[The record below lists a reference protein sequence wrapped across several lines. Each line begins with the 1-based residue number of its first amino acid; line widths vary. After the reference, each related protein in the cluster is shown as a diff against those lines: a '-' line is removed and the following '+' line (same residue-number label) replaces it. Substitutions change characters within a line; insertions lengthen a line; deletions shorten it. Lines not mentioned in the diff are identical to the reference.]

1 MVELNKLLKNVLI
14 MKRINK
20 IMAFIVVFGIFSLI
34 LIKSNNASA
43 RNQLNSLNTTDSLQK
58 LKTLLADS
66 KLDTNR
72 VQYLLKIANHFIN
85 QKENQPSNLA
95 KALPYL
101 EKARVLS
108 NQLESPNWEFRT
120 LMIYAKFLN
129 KKHLRVQQAFT
140 YEKAIAIAK
149 KIGNKH
155 FEASAWHAY
164 YVYVPDTV
172 SDYKNK
178 TFYNRAAKA
187 HALYKEIGT
196 SFDEKYREARLLK
209 AMADFHLEEE
219 KFDLSIK
226 ELFEVIALDKKFKLP
241 DLPMA
246 YDLLSA
252 VYERKGELSKA
263 LNCALLSVKIAQNN
277 HEEVLDTYLNRVGS
291 AYEAMG
297 KAKESISWYSKTLNS
312 QDKKDPY
319 RFITA
324 YAITSQMI
332 KLGQAKKA
340 LAILEKTWSEVN
352 NPSSGH
358 EYFMFLAFGECY
370 AALKKYDL
378 AKKYFDK
385 LLEDDTLKTYSN
397 PFQTSVFFSVSE
409 FYFAQNKYQLSLQ
422 FAEKARENQI
432 SMTLPRQIRLNEILY
447 KINLAT
453 QQPKEAIIHLQDFHK
468 LRDSMLSQENLNTIE
483 RLQIEFQASQKENEN
498 EILRK
503 KSQLQSQELNRI
515 QWIKN
520 ATIVGL
526 AFLTI
531 VLVLIYGRFRL
542 KKKLHETLVKKK
554 ADIDL
559 AYSELEVNIQQKNKL
574 IEEKEG
580 LIKEVHHRVK
590 NNLQLT
596 MSLLN
601 SQSYYLEDSSAIE
614 AIKESQH
621 RLKSIALI
629 HQKLYQTENLATIN
643 IQPYI
648 VELVEYLKESLNGEK
663 KIIFELDILNLEL
676 DISKAVPLGLI
687 INEAITNICKY
698 AFPNIL
704 GGKVIIT
711 LKKCQ
716 EDYYQLYIKDNGIG
730 LAPDFDY
737 EQSNTL
743 GITLMKGLSAQIDG
757 IFTME
762 SKGGVSLSLTFTNKN
777 EDLLLQKD

>member
-1 MVELNKLLKNVLI
+1 MRLNRMIRNIVLHKYTNKLVI
-14 MKRINK
+14 CMVMI
-20 IMAFIVVFGIFSLI
+20 GIFSLVI
-34 LIKSNNASA
+34 FKGHSSSTIIQENNL
-43 RNQLNSLNTTDSLQK
+43 NQKDSLQK
-58 LKTLLADS
+58 LNKLLAGS
-66 KLDTNR
+66 VPDTNR
-72 VQYLLKIANHFIN
+72 VKYLIKIANHFIN
-85 QKENQPSNLA
+85 QQENKRENLA

-101 EKARVLS
+101 QKAHFLS
-108 NQLESPNWEFRT
+108 NQLKSSNWEFHT
-120 LMIYAKFLN
+120 LMVYALFLN
-129 KKHLRVQQAFT
+129 KQRLREQQALT

-155 FEASAWHAY
+155 FEASAWYFY
-164 YVYVPDTV
+164 YINVPDTV

-178 TFYNRAAKA
+178 TFYNRAANA

-196 SFDEKYREARLLK
+196 SFDEKYKEATLLK
-209 AMADFHLEEE
+209 TMADFHLEEE

-263 LNCALLSVKIAQNN
+263 LNYALLSVKTAQSS
-277 HEEVLDTYLNRVGS
+277 HEEVLGTYLNRVGS

-297 KAKESISWYSKTLNS
+297 KAKESISWYSKTLNGP
-312 QDKKDPY
+312 DKKDPF

-332 KLGQAKKA
+332 KLGEAKKA
-340 LAILEKTWSEVN
+340 LSILQKTWSEVG

-358 EYFMFLAFGECY
+358 QYFIFLAFGECY

-378 AKKYFDK
+378 AKVYFDK
-385 LLEDDTLKTYSN
+385 LLEDATLKTYSN
-397 PFQTSVFFSVSE
+397 PFQTSVFFSASE
-409 FYFAQNKYQLSLQ
+409 FYFAQNKYQLALE

-447 KINLAT
+447 KIDLSTDRPA
-453 QQPKEAIIHLQDFHK
+453 EAIIHLQAFHK

-483 RLQIEFQASQKENEN
+483 RLKIEFQAAQKENDN

-520 ATIVGL
+520 ATFTGL

-531 VLVLIYGRFRL
+531 VLILIYGRFRL
-542 KKKLHETLVKKK
+542 KKKLHDTLVKKK

-559 AYSELEVNIQQKNKL
+559 AYAKLEVNVQQKNKL
-574 IEEKEG
+574 IEEKES

-601 SQSYYLEDSSAIE
+601 SQSYYLEDLSAIE

-629 HQKLYQTENLATIN
+629 HQKLYQTENVTTIN

-648 VELVEYLKESLNGEK
+648 VELVEYLKESINDDK
-663 KIIFELDILNLEL
+663 KISFELDILNLEL

-687 INEAITNICKY
+687 INEAITNIFKY
-698 AFPNIL
+698 AFQGMP
-704 GGKVIIT
+704 GGKIVIK
-711 LKKCQ
+711 LKEQQ
-716 EDYYQLYIKDNGIG
+716 EDRYELFIKDNGIG

-743 GITLMKGLSAQIDG
+743 GIILMKGLSAQIDG
-757 IFTME
+757 TFIMESYNGVSVSLIFTN
-762 SKGGVSLSLTFTNKN
+762 SN
-777 EDLLLQKD
+777 EDLFLPND

>member
-1 MVELNKLLKNVLI
+1 MIELNRWLKKAATVKYINKMVVFFVVLGAFFLILMKSNNSSARNQANNLNAKDSLQRLNKLL
-14 MKRINK
+14 
-20 IMAFIVVFGIFSLI
+20 A
-34 LIKSNNASA
+34 KSEP
-43 RNQLNSLNTTDSLQK
+43 
-58 LKTLLADS
+58 
-66 KLDTNR
+66 DTNR
-72 VQYLLKIANHFIN
+72 VKYLIKIANHFIS
-85 QKENQPSNLA
+85 QKENKRTNLA

-101 EKARVLS
+101 QKALRLS
-108 NQLESPNWEFRT
+108 DELKSLNWEFRS
-120 LMIYAKFLN
+120 LMIYASFLN

-140 YEKAIAIAK
+140 YEKAIALAK

-155 FEASAWHAY
+155 LEASAWYSY
-164 YVYVPDTV
+164 YVNIPDTV

-178 TFYNRAAKA
+178 TFYNRAATA
-187 HALYKEIGT
+187 HALYKEVGT
-196 SFDEKYREARLLK
+196 SFDEKYREATLLK
-209 AMADFHLEEE
+209 TMADFHLEEE
-219 KFDLSIK
+219 KFDLAIQ
-226 ELFEVIALDKKFKLP
+226 ELYEVIALDKKFKLP

-263 LNCALLSVKIAQNN
+263 LNYALLSVKTAQSH
-277 HEEVLDTYLNRVGS
+277 HEEVLGTYLNRVGS

-297 KAKESISWYSKTLNS
+297 KARESIIWYSKTLNG

-332 KLGQAKKA
+332 KLGEAKKA
-340 LAILEKTWSEVN
+340 LSILEKTWNEVG

-358 EYFMFLAFGECY
+358 QYFMFLAFGECY

-378 AKKYFDK
+378 AKNYFDK
-385 LLEDDTLKTYSN
+385 LLDDATLKTYSN

-409 FYFAQNKYQLSLQ
+409 FYFAQNKYELALQ

-447 KINLAT
+447 KIDVSTSRPA
-453 QQPKEAIIHLQDFHK
+453 EAIIHLQTFHK
-468 LRDSMLSQENLNTIE
+468 LRDSMLSQDNLNTIE
-483 RLQIEFQASQKENEN
+483 RLKIEFQASQKENEN

-520 ATIVGL
+520 VTVAGL

-542 KKKLHETLVKKK
+542 KKKLHDTLVKKK

-559 AYSELEVNIQQKNKL
+559 AYAELEINVQQKNKL
-574 IEEKEG
+574 IEEKES

-601 SQSYYLEDSSAIE
+601 SQSYYLEDLSAIE

-629 HQKLYQTENLATIN
+629 HQKLYQTENVATIN

-648 VELVEYLKESLNGEK
+648 IELIEYLKESLNDDK
-663 KIIFELDILNLEL
+663 KISFDLNILNLEL

-687 INEAITNICKY
+687 INEAITNIFKY
-698 AFPNIL
+698 AFPDGH

-711 LKKCQ
+711 LKECQ
-716 EDYYQLYIKDNGIG
+716 ADHYQLFIKDNGIG
-730 LAPDFDY
+730 LPADFDY

-743 GITLMKGLSAQIDG
+743 GIILMKGLSAQIDG
-757 IFTME
+757 VFTME
-762 SKGGVSLSLTFTNKN
+762 SKNGVSLSLTFMNRN
-777 EDLLLQKD
+777 EDLFPLKD

>member
-1 MVELNKLLKNVLI
+1 MRLNRVFQSIAASRYLNPI
-14 MKRINK
+14 MICTVTIGILSLMMFKSHSSLARIQEDN
-20 IMAFIVVFGIFSLI
+20 L
-34 LIKSNNASA
+34 
-43 RNQLNSLNTTDSLQK
+43 NQKDSLQK
-58 LKTLLADS
+58 LNKLLAES
-66 KLDTNR
+66 APDTNR
-72 VQYLLKIANHFIN
+72 VKYLINIANHFIN
-85 QKENQPSNLA
+85 QKENKQLNLV

-101 EKARVLS
+101 QKGSLLN
-108 NQLESPNWEFRT
+108 NQLKSSNWKFRT
-120 LMIYAKFLN
+120 LMVYANFLN
-129 KKHLRVQQAFT
+129 KKHLRVQQALT
-140 YEKAIAIAK
+140 YEKALAIAK

-155 FEASAWHAY
+155 FEASAWYAY
-164 YVYVPDTV
+164 YVNVPDTV

-178 TFYNRAAKA
+178 TFYQRAANA
-187 HALYKEIGT
+187 HALYKKIGT
-196 SFDEKYREARLLK
+196 SFHEKYREATLLK
-209 AMADFHLEEE
+209 TMADFHLEEE
-219 KFDLSIK
+219 KFDLSIQ

-277 HEEVLDTYLNRVGS
+277 GEEVLDTYLNRVGS
-291 AYEAMG
+291 AYEALG
-297 KAKESISWYSKTLNS
+297 KAKESISWYSKTLNA

-332 KLGQAKKA
+332 KLGEAKKA
-340 LAILEKTWSEVN
+340 LSILEKTWSEVGS
-352 NPSSGH
+352 PSGGH
-358 EYFMFLAFGECY
+358 QYFMFLAFGECY
-370 AALKKYDL
+370 AALKKFDL
-378 AKKYFDK
+378 AKQYFNK
-385 LLEDDTLKTYSN
+385 LLEDATLKTYSN

-409 FYFAQNKYQLSLQ
+409 FYFAQNKYELALQ

-447 KINLAT
+447 KIDASTNRPA
-453 QQPKEAIIHLQDFHK
+453 EAIVHLQNFHK
-468 LRDSMLSQENLNTIE
+468 LRDSIFSQENLNTIE
-483 RLQIEFQASQKENEN
+483 RLKIEFQASQKENEN

-531 VLVLIYGRFRL
+531 LILLIYGRFRL
-542 KKKLHETLVKKK
+542 KKKLHDTLMKKK

-559 AYSELEVNIQQKNKL
+559 AYAQLEINVQQKNKL
-574 IEEKEG
+574 IEEKES

-629 HQKLYQTENLATIN
+629 HQKLYQTDNVATIN
-643 IQPYI
+643 IHPYI
-648 VELVEYLKESLNGEK
+648 VELVEYLKESLSYDK
-663 KIIFELDILNLEL
+663 RLTFDLDILNLEL
-676 DISKAVPLGLI
+676 DIAKAVPLGLI
-687 INEAITNICKY
+687 INEAITNIFKY
-698 AFPNIL
+698 AFPNMA
-704 GGKVIIT
+704 GGKISIS
-711 LKKCQ
+711 LKEYQ
-716 EDYYQLYIKDNGIG
+716 EAQYKLLIKDNGIG

-737 EQSNTL
+737 EQSRTL
-743 GITLMKGLSAQIDG
+743 GLTLMKGLSAQIDG
-757 IFTME
+757 IFSME
-762 SKGGVSLSLTFTNKN
+762 DNHGVLISLIFANTP
-777 EDLLLQKD
+777 EDLLLSDD

>member
-1 MVELNKLLKNVLI
+1 MIELNKLLYKVATI
-14 MKRINK
+14 KYINTMVALSA
-20 IMAFIVVFGIFSLI
+20 IFVVFCLI
-34 LIKSNNASA
+34 LIKSNSSSA
-43 RNQLNSLNTTDSLQK
+43 RNQVIELNPKDSVQK
-58 LKTLLADS
+58 LKTLLAES
-66 KLDTNR
+66 KPDTNR
-72 VQYLLKIANHFIN
+72 VQYLIKIANHFIN
-85 QKENQPSNLA
+85 QQENQPANLA

-101 EKARVLS
+101 EKARILS
-108 NQLESPNWEFRT
+108 NQLESLNWKFRT
-120 LMIYAKFLN
+120 LMLYARFFD
-129 KKHLRVQQAFT
+129 KKHLRVQQAST

-149 KIGNKH
+149 KTGNKH
-155 FEASAWHAY
+155 DEASAWYSY
-164 YVYVPDTV
+164 YVHVPDTV
-172 SDYKNK
+172 SDYRNR
-178 TFYNRAAKA
+178 TFYNRASMA

-196 SFDEKYREARLLK
+196 SFQEKYREATLLK
-209 AMADFHLEEE
+209 TMADFHLEEE
-219 KFDLSIK
+219 KFDLAIQ
-226 ELFEVIALDKKFKLP
+226 ELYEVIALDKKFKLP

-263 LNCALLSVKIAQNN
+263 LNCALLSVKIAQSS
-277 HEEVLDTYLNRVGS
+277 HEEILDTYLNRVGS

-297 KAKESISWYSKTLNS
+297 KAKESISWYGKTLNGAN
-312 QDKKDPY
+312 KKDPF

-332 KLGQAKKA
+332 KLGEGKKA
-340 LAILEKTWSEVN
+340 LSILQKTWREVG

-358 EYFMFLAFGECY
+358 QYFMFLAFGECY
-370 AALKKYDL
+370 AALKKYGL
-378 AKKYFDK
+378 AKTYFDK
-385 LLEDDTLKTYSN
+385 LLEDATLKTYSN

-409 FYFAQNKYQLSLQ
+409 FYFTQNKYQLALQ
-422 FAEKARENQI
+422 FAEKARKNQI

-447 KINLAT
+447 KIEVSTAR
-453 QQPKEAIIHLQDFHK
+453 PAEAIIHLQNFHK

-483 RLQIEFQASQKENEN
+483 RLKIEFQASQKENEN

-520 ATIVGL
+520 ATVAGL

-559 AYSELEVNIQQKNKL
+559 AYAKLEVNIQQKNKL

-601 SQSYYLEDSSAIE
+601 SQSYYLEDLSAIE

-648 VELVEYLKESLNGEK
+648 VELIEYLKESLNDDK
-663 KIIFELDILNLEL
+663 KIGFELDILNLEL
-676 DISKAVPLGLI
+676 DIAKAVPLGLI
-687 INEAITNICKY
+687 INEATTNIFKY
-698 AFPNIL
+698 AFPNIHD
-704 GGKVIIT
+704 GKVMIT
-711 LKKCQ
+711 LKHLQ
-716 EDYYQLYIKDNGIG
+716 DDHYQLFIKDNGIG
-730 LAPDFDY
+730 LAPDFNY

-743 GITLMKGLSAQIDG
+743 GIILMKGLSAQIDG
-757 IFTME
+757 LFTME
-762 SKGGVSLSLTFTNKN
+762 SKKGVTLSLIFKNRN
-777 EDLLLQKD
+777 EDLFLLKD

>member
-1 MVELNKLLKNVLI
+1 MIELNRLLKKTATLSYINKMLVFFVVLI
-14 MKRINK
+14 
-20 IMAFIVVFGIFSLI
+20 AFILI
-34 LIKSNNASA
+34 LVKSYSSSA
-43 RNQLNSLNTTDSLQK
+43 RNQVDNLNPKDSLQK
-58 LKTLLADS
+58 LNTLLS
-66 KLDTNR
+66 ESRPDTNR
-72 VQYLLKIANHFIN
+72 VKYMISIANHFIN
-85 QKENQPSNLA
+85 QQENQQANLA
-95 KALPYL
+95 KAGPYL
-101 EKARVLS
+101 EKAYSLS
-108 NQLESPNWEFRT
+108 KQLKSLNWEFHT
-120 LMIYAKFLN
+120 LIAYAHFLN
-129 KKHLRVQQAFT
+129 KKNLRVQQANM

-149 KIGNKH
+149 RIGDKH
-155 FEASAWHAY
+155 LEASAWDSY
-164 YVYVPDTV
+164 FINVPDTV
-172 SDYKNK
+172 SDYTNR
-178 TFYNRAAKA
+178 TFYERAATA

-196 SFDEKYREARLLK
+196 SFHEKYREATLLK
-209 AMADFHLEEE
+209 TMADFHLEEE

-241 DLPMA
+241 DLPKA

-252 VYERKGELSKA
+252 VYERTGELSKA
-263 LNCALLSVKIAQNN
+263 LNYALLSVKTAQSSN
-277 HEEVLDTYLNRVGS
+277 EEVLDTYLNRVGS

-297 KAKESISWYSKTLNS
+297 KAKESITWYGKTLNG
-312 QDKKDPY
+312 QDKKTPF

-332 KLGQAKKA
+332 KLGEAKKA
-340 LAILEKTWSEVN
+340 LPILQKTWSEVGN
-352 NPSSGH
+352 SSSGH
-358 EYFMFLAFGECY
+358 RYFMFLAFGECY

-385 LLEDDTLKTYSN
+385 LLEDAKLKTYSN

-409 FYFAQNKYQLSLQ
+409 FYFAQNKYELASQ

-447 KINLAT
+447 RIDLSTHRPA
-453 QQPKEAIIHLQDFHK
+453 EAIVHLQTFHT

-483 RLQIEFQASQKENEN
+483 RLKIEFQASQKENEN

-520 ATIVGL
+520 ATIAGL

-542 KKKLHETLVKKK
+542 KKKLHDILVRKK
-554 ADIDL
+554 AEIDR
-559 AYSELEVNIQQKNKL
+559 AYAELEVNIQQKNKL

-643 IQPYI
+643 IKPYI
-648 VELVEYLKESLNGEK
+648 IELVEYLKESLNDD
-663 KIIFELDILNLEL
+663 KIISFELNILNLEL

-687 INEAITNICKY
+687 INEAITNIFKY
-698 AFPNIL
+698 AFPDIH

-711 LKKCQ
+711 LKECQ
-716 EDYYQLYIKDNGIG
+716 EDHYQLLIKDNGIG
-730 LAPDFDY
+730 LPADFDY

-743 GITLMKGLSAQIDG
+743 GIILMKGLSAQIDG
-757 IFTME
+757 VFTME
-762 SKGGVSLSLTFTNKN
+762 SKDGVSLHLIFMNKN
-777 EDLLLQKD
+777 EDLFLLTD

>member
-1 MVELNKLLKNVLI
+1 MIELKRLLKKTATVSYINKMLVFSVVLI
-14 MKRINK
+14 
-20 IMAFIVVFGIFSLI
+20 AFILI
-34 LIKSNNASA
+34 LIKSYSSSA
-43 RNQLNSLNTTDSLQK
+43 RNQVDSLNPKDSLQK
-58 LKTLLADS
+58 LNKLLSES
-66 KLDTNR
+66 KPDTNR
-72 VQYLLKIANHFIN
+72 VKYMISIARHFIN
-85 QKENQPSNLA
+85 QQENQQANLA
-95 KALPYL
+95 KAGPYL
-101 EKARVLS
+101 EKAQALS
-108 NQLESPNWEFRT
+108 KQLKSLNWEFHT
-120 LMIYAKFLN
+120 LIAYAHFLN
-129 KKHLRVQQAFT
+129 KKNLRVQQANT

-149 KIGNKH
+149 RTGNKH
-155 FEASAWHAY
+155 LEASAWDSY
-164 YVYVPDTV
+164 FINVPDTV
-172 SDYKNK
+172 SDYENR
-178 TFYNRAAKA
+178 TFYDRAATA
-187 HALYKEIGT
+187 YALYKEIGT
-196 SFDEKYREARLLK
+196 SFVEKYREATLLK
-209 AMADFHLEEE
+209 TMADFHLEEE

-226 ELFEVIALDKKFKLP
+226 ELLEVIALDKKFKLP
-241 DLPMA
+241 DLPKA

-263 LNCALLSVKIAQNN
+263 LNYALLSVKTAQSSN
-277 HEEVLDTYLNRVGS
+277 EEVLDTYLNRVGS

-297 KAKESISWYSKTLNS
+297 KGKESITWYSKTLNGR
-312 QDKKDPY
+312 DKKNPF

-332 KLGQAKKA
+332 KLGEAKKA
-340 LAILEKTWSEVN
+340 LPILQKTWSEVGN
-352 NPSSGH
+352 SSSGH
-358 EYFMFLAFGECY
+358 RYFMFLAFGECY

-378 AKKYFDK
+378 AKKYFNK
-385 LLEDDTLKTYSN
+385 LLEDNTLNIYSN

-409 FYFAQNKYQLSLQ
+409 FYFAQNKYELASQ

-447 KINLAT
+447 RIDLSTHRPA
-453 QQPKEAIIHLQDFHK
+453 EAIVHLQTFHM

-483 RLQIEFQASQKENEN
+483 RLKIEFQASQKENEN

-520 ATIVGL
+520 ATIAGL

-542 KKKLHETLVKKK
+542 KKKLHDILVRKK
-554 ADIDL
+554 AEIDL
-559 AYSELEVNIQQKNKL
+559 AYAELEVNIQQKNKL
-574 IEEKEG
+574 IDEKEG

-601 SQSYYLEDSSAIE
+601 SQSYYLEDASAIE

-643 IQPYI
+643 IKPYI
-648 VELVEYLKESLNGEK
+648 IELVEYLKESLNDDK
-663 KIIFELDILNLEL
+663 MISFELNILNLEL

-687 INEAITNICKY
+687 INEAITNIFKY
-698 AFPNIL
+698 AFPDIL

-711 LKKCQ
+711 LKECL
-716 EDYYQLYIKDNGIG
+716 EDHYQLFIMDNGIG
-730 LAPDFDY
+730 LPPDFDY

-743 GITLMKGLSAQIDG
+743 GIILMKGLSAQIDG
-757 IFTME
+757 VFTME
-762 SKGGVSLSLTFTNKN
+762 SKDGVSLHLTFMNKS
-777 EDLLLQKD
+777 EDLFLLTD

>member
-1 MVELNKLLKNVLI
+1 MIELNRLLKKAGTV
-14 MKRINK
+14 KHINK
-20 IMAFIVVFGIFSLI
+20 MVVFFVVLGSFILI
-34 LIKSNNASA
+34 LIKSNNSSA
-43 RNQLNSLNTTDSLQK
+43 RNQINNLNTKDSLQK
-58 LKTLLADS
+58 LNKLLADTEP
-66 KLDTNR
+66 DTNR
-72 VQYLLKIANHFIN
+72 VKYLIKIANHFIN
-85 QKENQPSNLA
+85 QQENQPANLA

-101 EKARVLS
+101 EKARTLS
-108 NQLESPNWEFRT
+108 MQLQSLNWEFRT
-120 LMIYAKFLN
+120 LMLYARFLN
-129 KKHLRVQQAFT
+129 KKHLRVQQALT
-140 YEKAIAIAK
+140 YEKAIAVAK
-149 KIGNKH
+149 KMGNKR
-155 FEASAWHAY
+155 FEASAWYAY
-164 YVYVPDTV
+164 YVNVPDTV
-172 SDYKNK
+172 SDYKNR
-178 TFYNRAAKA
+178 TFYNRAATA

-196 SFDEKYREARLLK
+196 SFQEKYREATLLK
-209 AMADFHLEEE
+209 TMADFHLEEE

-263 LNCALLSVKIAQNN
+263 LNYALLSVKTAQSS
-277 HEEVLDTYLNRVGS
+277 HEEVLGTYLNRVGS

-297 KAKESISWYSKTLNS
+297 KAKESIAWYRKTLDGN
-312 QDKKDPY
+312 DKKDPF
-319 RFITA
+319 RFVTA

-332 KLGQAKKA
+332 KLGEAKKA
-340 LAILEKTWSEVN
+340 LAILQKTWKEVN

-358 EYFMFLAFGECY
+358 EYFIFLAFGECY

-378 AKKYFDK
+378 AKQYFDK
-385 LLEDDTLKTYSN
+385 LLEDATLKTYSN
-397 PFQTSVFFSVSE
+397 TFQTSVFFSVSE
-409 FYFAQNKYQLSLQ
+409 FYFAQNKYGLALQ

-447 KINLAT
+447 KIDVSTDRPA
-453 QQPKEAIIHLQDFHK
+453 KAIVHLQTFHK

-483 RLQIEFQASQKENEN
+483 RLKIEFQASQKENEN

-520 ATIVGL
+520 ATIAGL

-542 KKKLHETLVKKK
+542 KKKLHDTLVRKK

-559 AYSELEVNIQQKNKL
+559 AYAELELNIQQKNNL
-574 IEEKEG
+574 IEEKES

-601 SQSYYLEDSSAIE
+601 SQSYYLEDLSAIE

-643 IQPYI
+643 IRPYI
-648 VELVEYLKESLNGEK
+648 VELVEYLKESLNDDK
-663 KIIFELDILNLEL
+663 KISFELDILNLEL

-687 INEAITNICKY
+687 INEAITNIFKY
-698 AFPNIL
+698 AFPARH
-704 GGKVIIT
+704 GGKVSIT
-711 LKKCQ
+711 LKEYQ
-716 EDYYQLYIKDNGIG
+716 GDHYQLFIKDNGIG
-730 LAPDFDY
+730 LPADFDY

-743 GITLMKGLSAQIDG
+743 GIILMKGLSAQIDG
-757 IFTME
+757 IFAME
-762 SKGGVSLSLTFTNKN
+762 SKDGVSLRLTFMNKN
-777 EDLLLQKD
+777 EDLFLLKD

>member
-1 MVELNKLLKNVLI
+1 MV
-14 MKRINK
+14 MT
-20 IMAFIVVFGIFSLI
+20 GIFSLI
-34 LIKSNNASA
+34 IFKSHSSPTSIQENNL
-43 RNQLNSLNTTDSLQK
+43 NQKDSLQK
-58 LKTLLADS
+58 LNKLLAGS
-66 KLDTNR
+66 GPDTSQ
-72 VQYLLKIANHFIN
+72 VKHLIKIANHFIN
-85 QKENQPSNLA
+85 QQENKRENLA

-101 EKARVLS
+101 QKAQILS
-108 NQLESPNWEFRT
+108 NQLKSSNWEFHT
-120 LMIYAKFLN
+120 LMVYALFLN
-129 KKHLRVQQAFT
+129 KKHLREQQALT

-155 FEASAWHAY
+155 LEASAWYSY
-164 YVYVPDTV
+164 YMNIPDTV
-172 SDYKNK
+172 SDYKNR
-178 TFYNRAAKA
+178 TFYERAATA

-196 SFDEKYREARLLK
+196 SFNEKYREATLLK
-209 AMADFHLEEE
+209 TMADFHLEEE

-263 LNCALLSVKIAQNN
+263 LNYALLSVKTAQSS

-297 KAKESISWYSKTLNS
+297 KAKESISWYSKTLNGP
-312 QDKKDPY
+312 DKKNSF

-332 KLGQAKKA
+332 KLGEAKKA
-340 LAILEKTWSEVN
+340 LSILQKTWKEVG

-358 EYFMFLAFGECY
+358 EYFIFMAFGECY

-378 AKKYFDK
+378 AKAYFDK
-385 LLEDDTLKTYSN
+385 LLEDNTLKTYSN
-397 PFQTSVFFSVSE
+397 PFQTSVFFSASE
-409 FYFAQNKYQLSLQ
+409 FYFAQNKYQLALE
-422 FAEKARENQI
+422 FAEKARKNQI

-447 KINLAT
+447 KIDLSTDRPA
-453 QQPKEAIIHLQDFHK
+453 EAIIHLQAFHK

-483 RLQIEFQASQKENEN
+483 RLKIEFQATQKENDN

-503 KSQLQSQELNRI
+503 KSQLQSQELSRI

-520 ATIVGL
+520 ATFAGL

-531 VLVLIYGRFRL
+531 VLILIYSRFRL
-542 KKKLHETLVKKK
+542 KKKLHDTLVKKK

-559 AYSELEVNIQQKNKL
+559 AYAKLEVNVQQKNKL
-574 IEEKEG
+574 IEEKES

-601 SQSYYLEDSSAIE
+601 SQSYYLEDLSAIE

-629 HQKLYQTENLATIN
+629 HQKLYQTENVTTIN

-648 VELVEYLKESLNGEK
+648 VELVEYLKESINDDK
-663 KIIFELDILNLEL
+663 KISFELDILNLEL

-687 INEAITNICKY
+687 INEAITNIFKY
-698 AFPNIL
+698 AFPDMP
-704 GGKVIIT
+704 GGKIVIK
-711 LKKCQ
+711 LKEQQKDHY
-716 EDYYQLYIKDNGIG
+716 ELFIKDNGIG

-743 GITLMKGLSAQIDG
+743 GLILMKGLSAQIDG
-757 IFTME
+757 TFTME
-762 SKGGVSLSLTFTNKN
+762 SYNGVLVSLIFTNSN
-777 EDLLLQKD
+777 ENLFLPND

>member
-1 MVELNKLLKNVLI
+1 MIELNRLI
-14 MKRINK
+14 KKASTIKHINK
-20 IMAFIVVFGIFSLI
+20 MVAFVAVLGVFSLI
-34 LIKSNNASA
+34 LIKSNSSSA
-43 RNQLNSLNTTDSLQK
+43 RNQVNDLNPKDSLQRLNK
-58 LKTLLADS
+58 LLSEAEP
-66 KLDTNR
+66 DTNR
-72 VQYLLKIANHFIN
+72 VKYLIRIANHYIN
-85 QKENQPSNLA
+85 QQENQKVNLA

-101 EKARVLS
+101 QKALRLS
-108 NQLESPNWEFRT
+108 EQLKSLNWEFRT
-120 LMIYAKFLN
+120 LMAYASFLN
-129 KKHLRVQQAFT
+129 KKHLRVQQALT

-155 FEASAWHAY
+155 FEANAWYSY
-164 YVYVPDTV
+164 YVHVPDTV
-172 SDYKNK
+172 SDYRNK
-178 TFYNRAAKA
+178 TFYNRAANA

-196 SFDEKYREARLLK
+196 SFDEKYREATLLK
-209 AMADFHLEEE
+209 TMADFHLEEE

-226 ELFEVIALDKKFKLP
+226 ELEEVIALDKKFKLP

-252 VYERKGELSKA
+252 VYERTGELSKA
-263 LNCALLSVKIAQNN
+263 LNCALLSVKIAQSS

-297 KAKESISWYSKTLNS
+297 KAKESIAWYSKTLNGGN
-312 QDKKDPY
+312 KKDPF

-332 KLGQAKKA
+332 KLGEAKKA
-340 LAILEKTWSEVN
+340 LSILQKTWSEVG

-358 EYFMFLAFGECY
+358 QYFMFLAFGECY
-370 AALKKYDL
+370 AALKKYNL
-378 AKKYFDK
+378 AKQYFDK
-385 LLEDDTLKTYSN
+385 LLDDATLKTYSN
-397 PFQTSVFFSVSE
+397 PFQTSVFFSASE
-409 FYFAQNKYQLSLQ
+409 FYFAQNSYNMALLY
-422 FAEKARENQI
+422 AEKARENQI

-447 KINLAT
+447 KIDVSTHRPA
-453 QQPKEAIIHLQDFHK
+453 EAIIHLQTFHK

-483 RLQIEFQASQKENEN
+483 RLKIEFQASQKENEN

-520 ATIVGL
+520 ATVAGL

-542 KKKLHETLVKKK
+542 KKKLHETLVRKK
-554 ADIDL
+554 AELDV
-559 AYSELEVNIQQKNKL
+559 AYAELEINIQQKNKL

-601 SQSYYLEDSSAIE
+601 SQSYYLEDLSAIE

-648 VELVEYLKESLNGEK
+648 VELVEYLKESLNDDK

-698 AFPNIL
+698 AFPNIH
-704 GGKVIIT
+704 GGKVIIN
-711 LKKCQ
+711 LKECQ
-716 EDYYQLYIKDNGIG
+716 EDYYQLFIKDNGVG

-762 SKGGVSLSLTFTNKN
+762 SKDGVSLSLTFMNKN
-777 EDLLLQKD
+777 EDLLPLQD

>member
-1 MVELNKLLKNVLI
+1 MIELNKLFKKIGAVKHVNKMIVLI
-14 MKRINK
+14 MLF
-20 IMAFIVVFGIFSLI
+20 AIFSLM
-34 LIKSNNASA
+34 LVKGSNTSA
-43 RNQLNSLNTTDSLQK
+43 RNQVGSLNPTDSLQK
-58 LKTLLADS
+58 LQRLLADS
-66 KLDTNR
+66 KPDTNR
-72 VQYLLKIANHFIN
+72 IQYLLKIAYHFIN
-85 QKENQPSNLA
+85 QQENQSINLA
-95 KALPYL
+95 KAMPYL
-101 EKARVLS
+101 QKAHIL
-108 NQLESPNWEFRT
+108 NDQLKSPNWEFRT
-120 LMIYAKFLN
+120 LMAYARFLN
-129 KKHLRVQQAFT
+129 KKRLRVQQALT
-140 YEKAIAIAK
+140 YEKAISVAK
-149 KIGNKH
+149 RIGNKH
-155 FEASAWHAY
+155 FEASAWYSY
-164 YVYVPDTV
+164 YVNVPDTV
-172 SDYKNK
+172 SDYKNR
-178 TFYNRAAKA
+178 TFYNRAANA

-196 SFDEKYREARLLK
+196 SFQEKYREATLLK
-209 AMADFHLEEE
+209 TMADFHLEEE

-263 LNCALLSVKIAQNN
+263 LNYALLSVKTAQNN
-277 HEEVLDTYLNRVGS
+277 HEEVLGTYLNRVGS

-297 KAKESISWYSKTLNS
+297 KAKESIAWYRKTLDVN
-312 QDKKDPY
+312 DKRDPF
-319 RFITA
+319 RFVTA
-324 YAITSQMI
+324 YSITSQMI
-332 KLGQAKKA
+332 KLGEAKKA

-378 AKKYFDK
+378 AKSYFNK
-385 LLEDDTLKTYSN
+385 LLEDNTLQTYSN

-409 FYFAQNKYQLSLQ
+409 FYFAQNKYGLALQ

-447 KINLAT
+447 KIDLSTDRPA
-453 QQPKEAIIHLQDFHK
+453 EAIIHLQTFHK

-483 RLQIEFQASQKENEN
+483 RLKIEFQASQKENEN

-520 ATIVGL
+520 ATIAGL

-542 KKKLHETLVKKK
+542 KKKLHDTLVKKK

-559 AYSELEVNIQQKNKL
+559 AYTELELNIQQKNKL

-601 SQSYYLEDSSAIE
+601 SQSYYLEDLSAIE

-648 VELVEYLKESLNGEK
+648 VELVEYLKESLNDDK
-663 KIIFELDILNLEL
+663 KISFELDILNLEL

-687 INEAITNICKY
+687 INEAITNIFKY
-698 AFPNIL
+698 AFPNSH
-704 GGKVIIT
+704 GGKVIIS
-711 LKKCQ
+711 LKECQ
-716 EDYYQLYIKDNGIG
+716 ADHYKLFIKDNGIG
-730 LAPDFDY
+730 LPADFDY
-737 EQSNTL
+737 EQCNTL
-743 GITLMKGLSAQIDG
+743 GIILMKGLSAQIDG
-757 IFTME
+757 VFTME
-762 SKGGVSLSLTFTNKN
+762 SKDGVSLSLIFINRS
-777 EDLLLQKD
+777 EDLLLLND

>member
-1 MVELNKLLKNVLI
+1 MVELNRLLKKI
-14 MKRINK
+14 TTINYIHK
-20 IMAFIVVFGIFSLI
+20 TMAFFAVFGIFSLI
-34 LIKSNNASA
+34 IVYSNSISA
-43 RNQLNSLNTTDSLQK
+43 RNQVNSLTSQDSVQK
-58 LKTLLADS
+58 LNKLLAGS
-66 KLDTNR
+66 QPDTNR
-72 VQYLLKIANHFIN
+72 VKYLIKLASHFIN
-85 QKENQPSNLA
+85 LDGNNSQDLTKASLYLKNALNLSKKTGA
-95 KALPYL
+95 A
-101 EKARVLS
+101 V
-108 NQLESPNWEFRT
+108 WEYRS
-120 LMIYAKFLN
+120 LMMYGEFYDKQ
-129 KKHLRVQQAFT
+129 HLRTQQAVV
-140 YEKAIAIAK
+140 YEKAISIAK
-149 KIGNKH
+149 TIGNKH
-155 FEASAWHAY
+155 FEADAWRAY
-164 YVYVPDTV
+164 YLGIPDTV
-172 SDYKNK
+172 SDYKNR

-187 HALYKEIGT
+187 YALYKEIGN
-196 SFDEKYREARLLK
+196 SPRERYREASLLK

-219 KFDLSIK
+219 KFDLAIQ
-226 ELFEVIALDKKFKLP
+226 ELFAVIALDKKYKLP

-263 LNCALLSVKIAQNN
+263 LNCALLSVKTAQSN
-277 HEEVLDTYLNRVGS
+277 HEEVLGTFLNRVGS

-297 KAKESISWYSKTLNS
+297 KAKESIAWYSKTLNGE
-312 QDKKDPY
+312 DHKNPF

-324 YAITSQMI
+324 YSITSQMI
-332 KLGQAKKA
+332 KLGEAKKA
-340 LAILEKTWSEVN
+340 LSILEKTWSEVN
-352 NPSSGH
+352 DHASGH
-358 EYFMFLAFGECY
+358 EYFMYLAFGECY
-370 AALKKYDL
+370 SALKKYDM

-385 LLEDDTLKTYSN
+385 LLEDSTLKTYSN

-409 FYFAQNKYQLSLQ
+409 FYFAQNKYGLALK

-447 KINLAT
+447 KIDLSTNRPA
-453 QQPKEAIIHLQDFHK
+453 KAIAHLQTFHK

-515 QWIKN
+515 QLIKN
-520 ATIVGL
+520 ATVAGL

-531 VLVLIYGRFRL
+531 VLILIYGRFRL
-542 KKKLHETLVKKK
+542 KKKLHDTLVKKK

-559 AYSELEVNIQQKNKL
+559 AYAKLEINVQQKNKL

-601 SQSYYLEDSSAIE
+601 SQSYYLEDLSAIE
-614 AIKESQH
+614 AIRESQH

-629 HQKLYQTENLATIN
+629 HQKLYQTDSMATIN

-648 VELVEYLKESLNGEK
+648 IELVEYLKESLSDNK
-663 KIIFELDILNLEL
+663 KLSFDLDILNLEL
-676 DISKAVPLGLI
+676 DITMAVPLGLI
-687 INEAITNICKY
+687 INEAITNIFKY
-698 AFPNIL
+698 AFQNIQN
-704 GGKVIIT
+704 GKISIS
-711 LKKCQ
+711 LK
-716 EDYYQLYIKDNGIG
+716 EDQDKHYRLLIKDDGIG

-737 EQSNTL
+737 EQSRTL

-757 IFTME
+757 TFTME
-762 SKGGVSLSLTFTNKN
+762 NSNGVLVSLIFANTND
-777 EDLLLQKD
+777 DLFLSND

>member
-1 MVELNKLLKNVLI
+1 MRLNRKIQSIGIRRYINPILI
-14 MKRINK
+14 ATVMI
-20 IMAFIVVFGIFSLI
+20 GIFSLMI
-34 LIKSNNASA
+34 FKSHSSSVNIQENNL
-43 RNQLNSLNTTDSLQK
+43 NQQDSLQK
-58 LKTLLADS
+58 LNKLLS
-66 KLDTNR
+66 ESQPDTNR
-72 VQYLLKIANHFIN
+72 VKYLIKIARHFIN
-85 QKENQPSNLA
+85 QQENQPLNLA

-101 EKARVLS
+101 QKALRLS
-108 NQLESPNWEFRT
+108 AQLKSSNWEFRS
-120 LMIYAKFLN
+120 LMLYANFLN
-129 KKHLRVQQAFT
+129 KKHLRVQQALT
-140 YEKAIAIAK
+140 YEKAIVIAK
-149 KIGNKH
+149 RIGNKH
-155 FEASAWHAY
+155 FEASAWYVY
-164 YVYVPDTV
+164 YVNVPDTV
-172 SDYKNK
+172 SDYKNR
-178 TFYNRAAKA
+178 TFYNRAATA
-187 HALYKEIGT
+187 HALYKEIGI
-196 SFDEKYREARLLK
+196 SFDEKYREATLLK

-219 KFDLSIK
+219 KFDLAIK
-226 ELFEVIALDKKFKLP
+226 ELYEVIALDKKFKLP

-263 LNCALLSVKIAQNN
+263 LNCALLSVKIAQSS

-297 KAKESISWYSKTLNS
+297 KARESITWYSKTLNG
-312 QDKKDPY
+312 QDKKDPF

-332 KLGQAKKA
+332 KLGEAKKA
-340 LAILEKTWSEVN
+340 LSILQKTWSEVG

-358 EYFMFLAFGECY
+358 QYFMFLAFGECY

-385 LLEDDTLKTYSN
+385 LLDDATLKTYSN

-409 FYFAQNKYQLSLQ
+409 FYFAQNKYQLALQ

-447 KINLAT
+447 KIDVSTDRPA
-453 QQPKEAIIHLQDFHK
+453 QAIVHLQTFHK
-468 LRDSMLSQENLNTIE
+468 LRDSMLSQDNLNTIE
-483 RLQIEFQASQKENEN
+483 RLKIEFQASQKENEN

-520 ATIVGL
+520 ATVAGL

-559 AYSELEVNIQQKNKL
+559 AYAELEVNIQQKNKL

-601 SQSYYLEDSSAIE
+601 SQSYYLEDLSAIE

-648 VELVEYLKESLNGEK
+648 VELVEYLKESLNDDKMIG
-663 KIIFELDILNLEL
+663 FDLNILNLEL

-687 INEAITNICKY
+687 INEAITNIFKY
-698 AFPNIL
+698 AFPNIH

-711 LKKCQ
+711 LKECE
-716 EDYYQLYIKDNGIG
+716 EDHYQLFIKDNGIG
-730 LAPDFDY
+730 LPADFDY

-743 GITLMKGLSAQIDG
+743 GIILMKGLSAQIDG
-757 IFTME
+757 VFTME
-762 SKGGVSLSLTFTNKN
+762 NKDGVSLSLNFMNRN
-777 EDLLLQKD
+777 EDLFPLQD

>member
-1 MVELNKLLKNVLI
+1 MIELNRLLKKAGTV
-14 MKRINK
+14 KYINK
-20 IMAFIVVFGIFSLI
+20 MVVFFVVLGSFILI
-34 LIKSNNASA
+34 LIKSNNSSA
-43 RNQLNSLNTTDSLQK
+43 RNQVNNINAKDSLQTLNK
-58 LKTLLADS
+58 LLADTEP
-66 KLDTNR
+66 DTNR
-72 VQYLLKIANHFIN
+72 VKYLIKIASHFIN
-85 QKENQPSNLA
+85 QQENQPANLA
-95 KALPYL
+95 RALPYL
-101 EKARVLS
+101 EKARTLS
-108 NQLESPNWEFRT
+108 TQLQSLNWEFRT
-120 LMIYAKFLN
+120 LMLYARYLN
-129 KKHLRVQQAFT
+129 KKHLRVQQALT
-140 YEKAIAIAK
+140 YEKAIAVAK
-149 KIGNKH
+149 KMGNKR
-155 FEASAWHAY
+155 FEASAWYAY
-164 YVYVPDTV
+164 YVNVPDTV
-172 SDYKNK
+172 SDYKNR
-178 TFYNRAAKA
+178 TFYNRAATA

-196 SFDEKYREARLLK
+196 SFQEKYREATLLK
-209 AMADFHLEEE
+209 TMADFHLEEE

-263 LNCALLSVKIAQNN
+263 LNYALLSVKTAQSS
-277 HEEVLDTYLNRVGS
+277 HEEVLGTYLNRVGS

-297 KAKESISWYSKTLNS
+297 KAKESIAWYRKTLDGN
-312 QDKKDPY
+312 DKKDPF
-319 RFITA
+319 RFVTA

-332 KLGQAKKA
+332 KLGEAKKA
-340 LAILEKTWSEVN
+340 LAILQKTWKEVN

-358 EYFMFLAFGECY
+358 EYFIFLAFGECY

-378 AKKYFDK
+378 AKQYFDK
-385 LLEDDTLKTYSN
+385 LLEDATLKTYSN
-397 PFQTSVFFSVSE
+397 TFQTSVFFSVSE
-409 FYFAQNKYQLSLQ
+409 FYFAQNKYGLALQ

-447 KINLAT
+447 KIDVSTDRPA
-453 QQPKEAIIHLQDFHK
+453 EAIVHLQTFHK

-483 RLQIEFQASQKENEN
+483 RLKIEFQASQKENEN

-520 ATIVGL
+520 ATIAGL

-542 KKKLHETLVKKK
+542 KKKLHDTLVRKK

-559 AYSELEVNIQQKNKL
+559 AYAELELNIQQKNNL
-574 IEEKEG
+574 IEEKES

-601 SQSYYLEDSSAIE
+601 SQSYYLEDLSAIE

-643 IQPYI
+643 IRPYI
-648 VELVEYLKESLNGEK
+648 VELVEYLKESLNDDK
-663 KIIFELDILNLEL
+663 KISFELDILNLEL

-687 INEAITNICKY
+687 INEAITNIFKY
-698 AFPNIL
+698 AFPDRH
-704 GGKVIIT
+704 GGKVSIT
-711 LKKCQ
+711 LKEYQ
-716 EDYYQLYIKDNGIG
+716 GDHYQLFIKDNGIG
-730 LAPDFDY
+730 LPADFDY

-743 GITLMKGLSAQIDG
+743 GIILMKGLSAQIDG
-757 IFTME
+757 IFSME
-762 SKGGVSLSLTFTNKN
+762 SKDGVSLSLTFINKN
-777 EDLLLQKD
+777 EDLFLLKD

>member
-1 MVELNKLLKNVLI
+1 MIELNKLLYKVATI
-14 MKRINK
+14 KYINTMVALSV
-20 IMAFIVVFGIFSLI
+20 IFVVFCLI
-34 LIKSNNASA
+34 LIKSNGSSA
-43 RNQLNSLNTTDSLQK
+43 RNQVIELNPKDSVQK
-58 LKTLLADS
+58 LKTLLAES
-66 KLDTNR
+66 KPDTNR
-72 VQYLLKIANHFIN
+72 VQYLIKIASHFIN
-85 QKENQPSNLA
+85 QQENQPANLA

-101 EKARVLS
+101 EKARILS
-108 NQLESPNWEFRT
+108 NQLETLKWKFRT
-120 LMIYAKFLN
+120 LMLYARFFD
-129 KKHLRVQQAFT
+129 KKHLRVQQAST
-140 YEKAIAIAK
+140 YEKAIVIAK
-149 KIGNKH
+149 KTGNKH
-155 FEASAWHAY
+155 DEASVWYSY
-164 YVYVPDTV
+164 YVHVPDTV
-172 SDYKNK
+172 SDYRNR
-178 TFYNRAAKA
+178 TFYNRAAMA

-196 SFDEKYREARLLK
+196 SFQEKYREATLLK
-209 AMADFHLEEE
+209 TMADFHLEEE
-219 KFDLSIK
+219 KFDLAIQ
-226 ELFEVIALDKKFKLP
+226 ELYEVIALDKKFKLP

-263 LNCALLSVKIAQNN
+263 LNCALLSVKIAQSS
-277 HEEVLDTYLNRVGS
+277 HEEILDTYLNRVGS

-297 KAKESISWYSKTLNS
+297 KAKESISWYSKTLNGAN
-312 QDKKDPY
+312 KKDPF

-332 KLGQAKKA
+332 KLGEAKKA
-340 LAILEKTWSEVN
+340 LSILQKTWREVG

-358 EYFMFLAFGECY
+358 QYFMFLAFGECY
-370 AALKKYDL
+370 AALKRYGL
-378 AKKYFDK
+378 AKQYFDK
-385 LLEDDTLKTYSN
+385 LLEDATLKTYSN

-409 FYFAQNKYQLSLQ
+409 FYFTQNKYQQALQ

-447 KINLAT
+447 KIEVSTHRPA
-453 QQPKEAIIHLQDFHK
+453 EAIIHLQNFHK

-483 RLQIEFQASQKENEN
+483 RLKIEFQASQKENEN

-520 ATIVGL
+520 ATVAGL

-559 AYSELEVNIQQKNKL
+559 AYAKLEVNIQQKNKL

-601 SQSYYLEDSSAIE
+601 SQSYYLEDLSAIE

-648 VELVEYLKESLNGEK
+648 VELIEYLKESLNDDK
-663 KIIFELDILNLEL
+663 KISFELDILNLEL
-676 DISKAVPLGLI
+676 DIAKAVPLGLI
-687 INEAITNICKY
+687 INEATTNIFKY
-698 AFPNIL
+698 AFPNIH
-704 GGKVIIT
+704 GGKVMIT
-711 LKKCQ
+711 LKHLQ
-716 EDYYQLYIKDNGIG
+716 DDDYQLFIKDNGIG
-730 LAPDFDY
+730 LAPDFNY

-743 GITLMKGLSAQIDG
+743 GIILMKGLSTQIDG
-757 IFTME
+757 LFTME
-762 SKGGVSLSLTFTNKN
+762 SEKGVTLSLIFKNRN
-777 EDLLLQKD
+777 EDLFLLKD